1 MRAVITV
8 QRHRSAPS
16 SYLVGAPAVRLLE
29 GLPGVSDVKVESEG
43 AHRAT
48 ISYHWKDPGIHCPG
62 IEAALV
68 HHGIQV
74 V

>member
-16 SYLVGAPAVRLLE
+16 SYLVGAPAVVLLQRM
-29 GLPGVSDVKVESEG
+29 PGVSDVRVESEG

-48 ISYHWKDPGIHCPG
+48 ISYRWKDPGIHCAG
-62 IEAALV
+62 IEAELV
-68 HHGIQV
+68 LHGIQLV
-74 V
+74 